1 MSLYQQYPT
10 YPHSWPGTPDS
21 DQTFNDALT
30 KILHTQTKMQ
40 DVIDKMS
47 SRMTEIENSLKANSS
62 ASSSS
67 DEKKRVSPQLSV
79 SARVADIL

>member
-1 MSLYQQYPT
+1 
-10 YPHSWPGTPDS
+10 
-21 DQTFNDALT
+21 
-30 KILHTQTKMQ
+30 MQ